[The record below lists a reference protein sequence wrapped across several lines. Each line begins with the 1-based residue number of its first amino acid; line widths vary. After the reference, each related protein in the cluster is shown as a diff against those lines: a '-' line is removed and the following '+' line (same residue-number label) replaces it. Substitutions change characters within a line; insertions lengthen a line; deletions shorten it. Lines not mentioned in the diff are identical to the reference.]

1 MSAEEHAGLL
11 ADPHTWVLFSAI
23 IFGVIVWKK
32 GKQPLLKI
40 LDERTA
46 RIKTELEEAVRLR
59 CEAQELLTDYQQK
72 HHNAVQTAQE
82 IINSAKETADL
93 IRQETEQ
100 KLTENLKRRE
110 ELLLERITNAETAAV
125 HELRHQAADIATT
138 AAEKL
143 LTEIMNERG
152 SKLVDKTIEELPQR
166 ME

>member
-11 ADPHTWVLFSAI
+11 SDPHTWILFSAI
-23 IFGVIVWKK
+23 LFGIIVWKK
-32 GKQPLLKI
+32 GKQPVLKI

-59 CEAQELLTDYQQK
+59 CEAQELLADYQQK
-72 HHNAVQTAQE
+72 HRNAVQTAQE

-100 KLTENLKRRE
+100 ELTESLKRRE
-110 ELLLERITNAETAAV
+110 DLLLERIANAETAAV
-125 HELRHQAADIATT
+125 HELRHQAADIAAT

-143 LTEIMNERG
+143 LTEIMSERG
-152 SKLVDKTIEELPQR
+152 SKLVDDAIEELPQR
-166 ME
+166 LG

>member
-152 SKLVDKTIEELPQR
+152 SKLVDKAIDELPQR
-166 ME
+166 LG